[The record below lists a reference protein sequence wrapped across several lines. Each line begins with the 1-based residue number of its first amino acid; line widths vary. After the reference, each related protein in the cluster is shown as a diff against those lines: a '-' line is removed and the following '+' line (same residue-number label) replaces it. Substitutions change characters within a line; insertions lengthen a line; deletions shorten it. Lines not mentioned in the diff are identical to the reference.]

1 MRPCYSRRTRA
12 AVLIGD
18 ALANHRP
25 RSTKFDTPNTKHQL
39 PTMHER
45 LTHFREI
52 LRYVPRFRDR
62 VFVIAVDGAVVED
75 DNFPNLLLDIA
86 LLRSLSIRVALVH
99 GAAHQIRKYAELMKV
114 IPSDLVGTGITD
126 RETLNV
132 AITAANRVTHE
143 ILEGLSAND
152 LRGAC
157 PNAVVAHPAG
167 ILGGVD
173 QLFTGKVERID
184 VPLLQTLLEHDIIP
198 VIPPIGIDGA
208 GASYRLNSDAVA
220 VEIAKSLRAVKLVY
234 LNTEGGVRDAGD
246 VVRQMTVQ
254 EGDAFLKRHRAETAR
269 ESLTKLTHAVRA
281 AKEGVERIHIIDGR
295 EQEGLLGEV
304 FSNEGIGTL
313 IHANEYQAIRAAQKK
328 DVRAVFTLI
337 QQGAKTDELVKRTRT
352 ELEKTIADYFV
363 FEVDRNP
370 VACAAL
376 HMYAEQN
383 MAELASVFVDERY
396 VNQGIGAKLISY
408 AESVA
413 RARGTAK
420 VFCLSTQAINY
431 FIARGYAPGKVE
443 DLPPARREKW
453 EQSGRKSQVLIKPLA

>member
-1 MRPCYSRRTRA
+1 
-12 AVLIGD
+12 
-18 ALANHRP
+18 
-25 RSTKFDTPNTKHQL
+25 
-39 PTMHER
+39 MHER

-99 GAAHQIRKYAELMKV
+99 GAAHQIRKYAELTNV
-114 IPSDLVGTGITD
+114 TPSDLVGTGITD
-126 RETLNV
+126 RPTLNV

-152 LRGAC
+152 LRAAC
-157 PNAVVAHPAG
+157 PNAVTAHPAG

-184 VPLLQTLLEHDIIP
+184 VSLLQTLLEHDIIP

-220 VEIAKSLRAVKLVY
+220 VELAKSLRAVKLVY
-234 LNTEGGVRDAGD
+234 LNTEGGVRTTGGD

-254 EGDAFLKRHRAETAR
+254 EADAFLKKPRPEMSP

-304 FSNEGIGTL
+304 FSHEGIGTL

-328 DVRAVFTLI
+328 DVRAVFNLI

-352 ELEKTIADYFV
+352 ELEKTIGDYFV

-370 VACAAL
+370 VACVAL
-376 HMYAEQN
+376 HMYSEQS

-413 RARGTAK
+413 RGRGVAR

-431 FIARGYAPGKVE
+431 FIARGYTPGKVE
-443 DLPPARREKW
+443 DLPPTRREKW
-453 EQSGRKSQVLIKPLA
+453 EQSGRKSQVLIKVLG